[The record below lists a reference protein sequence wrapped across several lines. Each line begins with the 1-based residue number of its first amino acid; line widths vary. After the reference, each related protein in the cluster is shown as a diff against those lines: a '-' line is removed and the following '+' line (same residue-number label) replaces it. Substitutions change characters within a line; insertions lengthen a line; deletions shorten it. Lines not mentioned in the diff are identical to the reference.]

1 MRSLPRRILSPT
13 ALGFALL
20 DVPLQA
26 IQGLLYD
33 FEQRTWPTN
42 VDLMDTM
49 LADLPGHRRF
59 TGLAQRFPGGV
70 GGGEPGFFLAMLQE
84 VFIPGGCDTA
94 VARKFMKPGA
104 R

>member
-49 LADLPGHRRF
+49 LLISRA
-59 TGLAQRFPGGV
+59 TGASQALLKGFLVVLAAANLV
-70 GGGEPGFFLAMLQE
+70 FF
-84 VFIPGGCDTA
+84 
-94 VARKFMKPGA
+94 
-104 R
+104 

>member
-20 DVPLQA
+20 DVPVQV

-49 LADLPGHRRF
+49 LLISRA
-59 TGLAQRFPGGV
+59 TGSSQALLKGFLVVLAAANLV
-70 GGGEPGFFLAMLQE
+70 FF
-84 VFIPGGCDTA
+84 
-94 VARKFMKPGA
+94 
-104 R
+104 

>member
-42 VDLMDTM
+42 VDLVDTM
-49 LADLPGHRRF
+49 LLISRA
-59 TGLAQRFPGGV
+59 TGAS
-70 GGGEPGFFLAMLQE
+70 
-84 VFIPGGCDTA
+84 
-94 VARKFMKPGA
+94 
-104 R
+104 